1 MKFHRCIFKIWPR
14 LPCNQLDFT
23 CIFHFFFRSI
33 SPARWTSH
41 TSNWTFPR
49 PHPWTIPPQSP
60 IPNPLSIRSSA
71 KSTGTM
77 YQFPRQSTVRC
88 GLRLFIWASWRARAL
103 LFKWVFVL
111 LLFYKSFSVFWNYA
125 FSMNMFCCG
134 VLVWSWLFLTV
145 LFCYVDVI

>member
-1 MKFHRCIFKIWPR
+1 MIDKHYQFQSAFFNINNWCIWNFIDVYSKYDLVYHVTSLTLLVFFI
-14 LPCNQLDFT
+14 
-23 CIFHFFFRSI
+23 FFFRSI

-41 TSNWTFPR
+41 TNYWTFPW
-49 PHPWTIPPQSP
+49 PQPWTIPPQSP

-71 KSTGTM
+71 KSTGTV

-111 LLFYKSFSVFWNYA
+111 LLF
-125 FSMNMFCCG
+125 
-134 VLVWSWLFLTV
+134 
-145 LFCYVDVI
+145 